1 MTPWNPASRPFR
13 TAVRLAASALT
24 LLVVLALAFPAR
36 IDDAPALLRSCALA
50 LALVMLVAAV
60 SVRLPER
67 WRTAVRAAGG
77 LALVS
82 FLFGAVSGVQHLL
95 FDGWFDD
102 TIIRFET
109 TFTGIEL
116 SHWLERFVHPALTEW
131 MMFSYVIYIPLLP
144 FTAWICY
151 RCAGEHAVYEYIL
164 ALLGVNLLCDAG
176 FVLFPVASQLFYDPG
191 QYSVALT
198 GGPFTMAAEWVRATQ
213 HFPGGSL
220 PSPHNAAGT
229 VVLLTLWRHHRRW
242 AYAFLPM
249 LVCILPS
256 TVYGRFHYISDGLL
270 GIAIGIAVFALTT
283 ALRRAPSASRVDA
296 RGLLPIRTRLR
307 PSFRIPAWRFI

>member
-36 IDDAPALLRSCALA
+36 IDDAPALLRSCAVA

-116 SHWLERFVHPALTEW
+116 SHWLERFVHPALI
-131 MMFSYVIYIPLLP
+131 V
-144 FTAWICY
+144 
-151 RCAGEHAVYEYIL
+151 
-164 ALLGVNLLCDAG
+164 
-176 FVLFPVASQLFYDPG
+176 
-191 QYSVALT
+191 
-198 GGPFTMAAEWVRATQ
+198 
-213 HFPGGSL
+213 
-220 PSPHNAAGT
+220 
-229 VVLLTLWRHHRRW
+229 
-242 AYAFLPM
+242 
-249 LVCILPS
+249 
-256 TVYGRFHYISDGLL
+256 
-270 GIAIGIAVFALTT
+270 
-283 ALRRAPSASRVDA
+283 
-296 RGLLPIRTRLR
+296 
-307 PSFRIPAWRFI
+307 